1 MKIIFRKTSMSWW
14 NWFHGKKICAYIFCN
29 GKDFLVCFQSI
40 VCYMSPSHFSLIVY
54 SYPPPKIKQVIIN
67 IPMIYIIKKKKST
80 IFIILHFHCTET
92 HWNFTGI
99 KIFEL
104 ILHWILVFILLF
116 LGPNEDGTARA
127 PRDGRFLKKYIEN
140 VLAS

>member
-1 MKIIFRKTSMSWW
+1 
-14 NWFHGKKICAYIFCN
+14 
-29 GKDFLVCFQSI
+29 
-40 VCYMSPSHFSLIVY
+40 MSPSHFSLIVY
-54 SYPPPKIKQVIIN
+54 SYPPQNQTSYYQYPYD
-67 IPMIYIIKKKKST
+67 IYNKEKKST

-104 ILHWILVFILLF
+104 ILHCILVFILLF

>member
-1 MKIIFRKTSMSWW
+1 
-14 NWFHGKKICAYIFCN
+14 
-29 GKDFLVCFQSI
+29 
-40 VCYMSPSHFSLIVY
+40 MSPSHFSLIVY
-54 SYPPPKIKQVIIN
+54 SYPPQNQTSYYQYPYD
-67 IPMIYIIKKKKST
+67 IYNKEKKST
-80 IFIILHFHCTET
+80 IFIILHFH
-92 HWNFTGI
+92 W
-99 KIFEL
+99 IFEL